1 MRLEP
6 AGINIYYQNQRH
18 QVKMKLSDK
27 LFVLKQIYNIYDDFA
42 GAFVLACEKYCS
54 LCCTNSVVMTTL
66 EGYLITEHILDSA
79 TSDLLQR
86 LGQGASKAR
95 FLPQTTTNEIADIC
109 LEGKDLP
116 AENHAHAEAVCPLLT
131 NHECPIYDVRPFGC
145 RCLVS
150 KHDCRRTGYA
160 EVDSLVLSVNQLFLQ
175 VVEHVD
181 AAGWSG
187 NFTDIL
193 TFMANKHNRFG
204 YEQNRSNNTAAGLI
218 ANRPIKA
225 LMIPPEHR
233 TKMQP
238 IITALYDLKAPA
250 RG

>member
-1 MRLEP
+1 MRFEP
-6 AGINIYYQNQRH
+6 RDINIYYQIQGH

-27 LFVLKQIYNIYDDFA
+27 LFVLKQIYKIYDDFA
-42 GAFVLACEKYCS
+42 GALEVACEKYCS
-54 LCCTNSVVMTTL
+54 LCCTNNVVMTTL
-66 EGYLITEHILDSA
+66 EGYLIIEYTLNSTA
-79 TSDLLQR
+79 SGLLQR
-86 LGQGASKAR
+86 VGQGASKER
-95 FLPQTTTNEIADIC
+95 FLPQTTTNAIAEAC
-109 LEGKDLP
+109 LEDKDLP
-116 AENHAHAEAVCPLLT
+116 AENYAHAAEVCPLLT
-131 NHECPIYDVRPFGC
+131 NHECPIYSVRPFAC

-187 NFTDIL
+187 NLIDIL
-193 TFMANKHNRFG
+193 TFMAHKDNRFD
-204 YEQNRSNNTAAGLI
+204 YEQNRLKNTAAGLI

-233 TKMQP
+233 LQMQP
-238 IITALYDLKAPA
+238 IINALYDLKAPVA
-250 RG
+250 G